1 MFGFFKKKENEP
13 KKKIDKRGKNPLARS
28 DRKDSIRDYTIKP
41 RDFND
46 LREAQISG
54 TLRTSWT

>member
-1 MFGFFKKKENEP
+1 MNQ
-13 KKKIDKRGKNPLARS
+13 KKIDKRGKNPLARS

-46 LREAQISG
+46 PREAQISG